1 MRVCMLAC
9 VLASFAYHKTLA
21 ILNLPH
27 LGIFLPHLQLQLHL
41 CQHTTTPYYIDPT
54 LQLKGET
61 RTLQSYLSYGL
72 LEEENPIHFSSVA
85 TAVLYQDHHWRMMA
99 TWQSNKWNA
108 TLPTLDGQVF
118 MGISCRKPYHFSDF
132 LLIVSNYT
140 SAAQAAAAFV
150 GTGAISE
157 KYDGMDCSD
166 GGSTSG
172 AKMTPLFQD
181 QVRPQLIIDLME
193 TGFPISMGGGKY
205 TSTQYAALVR
215 RGQDEIGEF
224 LRTGTVARSPSAI
237 SLCPLGRKVSAN
249 VCGDSE

>member
-1 MRVCMLAC
+1 ML
-9 VLASFAYHKTLA
+9 SYHTYNYNYIYVNNHSLSTL
-21 ILNLPH
+21 IP
-27 LGIFLPHLQLQLHL
+27 
-41 CQHTTTPYYIDPT
+41 TP
-54 LQLKGET
+54 QLKGQT

-85 TAVLYQDHHWRMMA
+85 TAVLYQAHHWRMMA
-99 TWQSNKWNA
+99 TWQANKWNA

-157 KYDGMDCSD
+157 TYDGMDCSD

-181 QVRPQLIIDLME
+181 QVRPQLIVDLME

-215 RGQDEIGEF
+215 RGQDEIAEF
-224 LRTGTVARSPSAI
+224 LRTGSVSRAPSAI